1 MYIAKDLIDF
11 DIPALKPNDTGL
23 TALSWMDEYKVSH
36 LPVVD
41 GDKYYGIVSDIEIL
55 DHHLPEEKL
64 IQFQDSFIRP
74 IITEGDHIYQVIK
87 QISLLKLSLIP
98 VVDANEKFIGIITL
112 HDLAKKLA
120 TMASIDEPG
129 GIIVLE
135 IKQHDYLLSQISQIV
150 ESNDARILSSNVTSQ
165 DSNNLEV
172 TLKINVQELSGI
184 IQTFNR
190 YNYTIK
196 ASIFNS
202 QFADDVKQR
211 YGYLM
216 NYLDL

>member
-1 MYIAKDLIDF
+1 MYVAKDLIDF

-41 GDKYYGIVSDIEIL
+41 GEIYYGIVSDIDIL

-64 IQFQDSFIRP
+64 STFQNSLIRP
-74 IITEGDHIYQVIK
+74 VITEGDHIYQVIK

-98 VVDANEKFIGIITL
+98 VVDVDEKFIGIITL

-135 IKQHDYLLSQISQIV
+135 ITQHDYSLSQIAQIV
-150 ESNDARILSSNVTSQ
+150 ESNDARILSSNVTSS
-165 DSNNLEV
+165 DSTHLEV
-172 TLKINVQELSGI
+172 TLKINVQELSAI

-190 YNYTIK
+190 YGYNIK

-216 NYLDL
+216 NYLNL